1 MRRMGSVSILAA
13 GAGIVAVAVL
23 SLLARLHQSFS
34 DPAGTTFDLVTV
46 GRRRRLRYHSTGLT
60 GGTILAI
67 GGSVTVDLRATALAT
82 QGAFVEI
89 DCWAGRVEVIVPEGW
104 HVVVYRQEW
113 FGGATAV
120 DAEVAPG
127 ATGSP
132 TLEVEARV
140 FAGRVVVRTERGSNA
155 TTERE
160 EV

>member
-1 MRRMGSVSILAA
+1 MGSVGILAA
-13 GAGIVAVAVL
+13 GAGVIAVAAL
-23 SLLARLHQSFS
+23 SLLARVRQSFS

-46 GRRRRLRYHSTGLT
+46 GRRRRLRYRSTGLT

-67 GGSVTVDLRATALAT
+67 GGSVTVDLRAAALAAM
-82 QGAFVEI
+82 GAFIEI
-89 DCWAGRVEVIVPEGW
+89 DCWAGRVEIIIPDGW
-104 HVVVYRQEW
+104 PVVVYRQEW
-113 FGGATAV
+113 FGGATAE

-127 ATGSP
+127 ATGAP

-160 EV
+160 G